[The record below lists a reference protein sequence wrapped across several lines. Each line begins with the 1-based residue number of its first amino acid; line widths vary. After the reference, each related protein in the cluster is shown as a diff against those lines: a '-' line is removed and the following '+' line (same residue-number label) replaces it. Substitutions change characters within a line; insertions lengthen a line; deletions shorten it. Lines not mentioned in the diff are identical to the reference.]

1 MKTPAP
7 GPYEV
12 AVIIDEE
19 GKARGRNG
27 ERWVLIRNADG
38 AIASVYPGRDAEA
51 TADLLAASWHMLDRL
66 RVARAFIEDQLAVL
80 ERSYLLDPNEAEAEE
95 LRETQYL
102 LDTMRYVIQEAEG
115 DTHRTPP
122 GRTEES
128 PTKPEDPTEAK
139 S

>member
-12 AVIIDEE
+12 AIIIDEE

-27 ERWVLIRNADG
+27 EQWVLIRNADG

-51 TADLLAASWHMLDRL
+51 TANLLAASWTLLDACKLGRAIAQDEVDRL
-66 RVARAFIEDQLAVL
+66 SSLETETEGWNTDLEEAKSRLYAFEYALEMAVG
-80 ERSYLLDPNEAEAEE
+80 RKPATTA
-95 LRETQYL
+95 
-102 LDTMRYVIQEAEG
+102 
-115 DTHRTPP
+115 P